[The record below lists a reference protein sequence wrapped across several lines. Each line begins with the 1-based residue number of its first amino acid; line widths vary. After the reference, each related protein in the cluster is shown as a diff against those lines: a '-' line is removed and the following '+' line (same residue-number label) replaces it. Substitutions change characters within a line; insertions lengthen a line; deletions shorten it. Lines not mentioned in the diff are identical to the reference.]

1 MLTADRVDIL
11 VSFIK
16 WAGLRLLMPGFEDLL
31 KRGVMVRVI
40 TTSYLGPVPEA
51 GFLAGSGEGVMEII
65 ERPVFGQVKVAP
77 RERITT
83 FLLR

>member
-1 MLTADRVDIL
+1 MAIELKIRGPWRHVVLTGSIR
-11 VSFIK
+11 
-16 WAGLRLLMPGFEDLL
+16 
-31 KRGVMVRVI
+31 
-40 TTSYLGPVPEA
+40 LGPVPEA